1 MLMEILSE
9 TIDWF
14 CAKKPANISTQ
25 SFIEAL
31 KKERSEQK
39 FSPVYDLDDP
49 IEGPVLFAKSLESRA
64 FLKNAYGSDDFL
76 FTFYAWG
83 KCHKKL
89 PESWTCDLSIAWDEQ
104 KKRSYPSKNG
114 KKSMTHFSV
123 LNELGDYVYL
133 KCTTHY
139 LRKQQLQ
146 THAHYSGVD
155 ILGDSLW
162 TPDEH
167 LVYLEDLKKSVKNS
181 SNKPISSGLHLYLAA
196 VEFPSQSGNTLLQID
211 EPKSWAVLQ
220 KMLERYL
227 I

>member
-9 TIDWF
+9 TLDWF
-14 CAKKPANISTQ
+14 CVKKLANISTQ
-25 SFIEAL
+25 SLIEAL
-31 KKERSEQK
+31 KKERSGQK
-39 FSPVYDLDDP
+39 FSPVYDLEEP
-49 IEGPVLFAKSLESRA
+49 IEGSILFAKSLESRA
-64 FLKNAYGSDDFL
+64 SLKNAYGSDDFL

-83 KCHKKL
+83 KYYKKL
-89 PESWTCDLSIAWDEQ
+89 PEAWTCDLSIAWDEQ

-114 KKSMTHFSV
+114 KKTITNFSV
-123 LNELGDYVYL
+123 LNVFGDYVYL

-162 TPDEH
+162 TPDEN

-181 SNKPISSGLHLYLAA
+181 SNQPISSGLHLYLAS
-196 VEFPSQSGNTLLQID
+196 VEFTNLSEKIHVQIPA
-211 EPKSWAVLQ
+211 PKSWTVLQ

-227 I
+227 A

>member
-1 MLMEILSE
+1 MEVLSE
-9 TIDWF
+9 TLNWF
-14 CAKKPANISTQ
+14 CVNKQANTSMQ
-25 SFIEAL
+25 LLVEAL
-31 KKERSEQK
+31 KKERPAQK

-49 IEGPVLFAKSLESRA
+49 IEGPVLFAKTLETRA
-64 FLKNAYGSDDFL
+64 YLKNAYGSDAFL

-83 KCHKKL
+83 KCYKKL

-104 KKRSYPSKNG
+104 KKRSYPSKAG
-114 KKSMTHFSV
+114 KKSITSFSV
-123 LNELGDYVYL
+123 LDTIGNYVFF

-146 THAHYSGVD
+146 THAHYSGID

-181 SNKPISSGLHLYLAA
+181 SNKPISSGLHLYLASI
-196 VEFPSQSGNTLLQID
+196 EFPNKTEKAHIQID
-211 EPKSWAVLQ
+211 EPKAWSVL
-220 KMLERYL
+220 KKLLARYCV
-227 I
+227 